1 MYPRISDLHCCGICY
16 DDVTRVRAKQSLSP
30 RLMGKKSGLHI
41 LLDRS
46 FTGSKGK
53 RNLVHQKIKV
63 HISSTK
69 SKFTNTSK

>member
-1 MYPRISDLHCCGICY
+1 MYPRISDLHCRGICY

-30 RLMGKKSGLHI
+30 RLVGKKSGLHI
-41 LLDRS
+41 LLDRR

-53 RNLVHQKIKV
+53 RNLVHQNIQV